1 MTHATPPV
9 SWNARVL
16 GLLAAIEHEATDTDD
31 DDGANGH
38 GGHVVALGLLLG
50 RLFLN
55 LGLGNVLIG
64 EGLVGVGDG
73 LD

>member
-1 MTHATPPV
+1 M
-9 SWNARVL
+9 
-16 GLLAAIEHEATDTDD
+16 IEHEAADTDD

-38 GGHVVALGLLLG
+38 GGHVVALELLLG

-55 LGLGNVLIG
+55 LGLGYILIG

-73 LD
+73 PMLIYFFRR